1 MRLVPISV
9 PPGAVG
15 VPLWATNGH
24 TREGPFLPL
33 PSSILSYSFPVPF
46 RIQPADGY
54 LWSKDAAR
62 GSRVD
67 SETAEGKEKRT
78 MLGRPPRPVR
88 GPRRVTPVPH
98 VVFLRAVAENTG
110 IRTDGNSGETGQ
122 YSLKRLRSK
131 VNCALEDDARQTF
144 YDTASHILFPKFN
157 KKYLL

>member
-1 MRLVPISV
+1 MGISG
-9 PPGAVG
+9 PR
-15 VPLWATNGH
+15 
-24 TREGPFLPL
+24 TR
-33 PSSILSYSFPVPF
+33 
-46 RIQPADGY
+46 
-54 LWSKDAAR
+54 R

-78 MLGRPPRPVR
+78 MLGRPPRPVH

-131 VNCALEDDARQTF
+131 VNCALEDDALQTF